1 MAKGT
6 FVTIPRCYDSHVHWL
21 STGEVLNL
29 IDLSSVRS
37 IDEMKLRSF
46 KIKPNRGDWIL
57 GFGWDQSLWQDN
69 SQPHFSVLDELFPN
83 NPVAFSRVDGHALW
97 VNSQALKLAQISN
110 ESMPPKTSGGRVEV
124 DLQGHLTGVFIDAA
138 KDLIEAQ
145 IPKSS
150 KIDLKR
156 YLLQGMEVF
165 NKAGFTHI
173 RDVGGS
179 IEHWAMANELEAEST
194 LNLFCEMYF
203 NLDSIEQLSV
213 RIQEIL
219 TCRTQPSQ
227 QLRVAGLKLY
237 FDGALGSEGAYLSQ
251 PYANGKNGIQ
261 LFELSKIE
269 EIFHR
274 CWEKNIPI
282 AIHTLGDEAVH
293 EIVGVAN
300 RLKERGIEG
309 PLNLEHCEVVRPET
323 ISWMRALNVRCHL
336 QPSHFLSDRRWLKG
350 KLGDLYKFCFPWR
363 GLIEGGIPINFGSD
377 SPIEMPSLINT
388 QRALETASQEGIALP
403 PISPWSFHSHP
414 DGTWG
419 RNCVTRLDAEGHIK
433 VTFSRD

>member
-1 MAKGT
+1 M
-6 FVTIPRCYDSHVHWL
+6 HWL

-29 IDLSSVRS
+29 IDLSSIRS
-37 IDEMKLRSF
+37 LEEMKLRSF
-46 KIKPNRGDWIL
+46 QIRPNRGNWIL
-57 GFGWDQSLWQDN
+57 GFGWDQSVWQDN
-69 SQPHFSVLDELFPN
+69 SKPHISILDELFPH
-83 NPVAFSRVDGHALW
+83 NPVAFSRIDGHALW
-97 VNSQALKLAQISN
+97 VNSKALQLANISN
-110 ESMPPKTSGGRVEV
+110 DSIPAATSGGRIEV
-124 DLQGHLTGVFIDAA
+124 DTQGHLTGILIDAA
-138 KDLIEAQ
+138 KDLIEAL
-145 IPKSS
+145 IPPASKTNLKS
-150 KIDLKR
+150 

-165 NKAGFTHI
+165 NRAGFTHI

-179 IEHWAMANELEAEST
+179 LEHWQLAKEIENEGILK
-194 LNLFCEMYF
+194 LFCEMYF
-203 NLDSIEQLSV
+203 NLEGIENLST
-213 RIQEIL
+213 RLQEIVAG
-219 TCRTQPSQ
+219 RSQPSEQ
-227 QLRVAGLKLY
+227 IRVAGLKLY

-251 PYANGKNGIQ
+251 PYADGKNGIR
-261 LFELSKIE
+261 LYELSKIE

-274 CWEKNIPI
+274 CWEKSIPI

-323 ISWMRALNVRCHL
+323 ISWMRSLNVRCHL

-388 QRALETASQEGIALP
+388 QKALEAASHEGIALP
-403 PISPWSFHSHP
+403 PISPWTFHSHP

-419 RNCVTRLDAEGHIK
+419 RNCVTKLNEDGSVK
-433 VTFSRD
+433 VIFNR